1 MENKDRLL
9 SLCIQGIRERQ
20 LDGRYKKRLRDEL
33 IEVEAK
39 DEYDY
44 FLGLYDKGIRNHP
57 HNDHNLLIPY
67 LLGICSECDIES
79 EPDYEIGEF
88 PDIDIDYLE
97 EVADYLRND
106 WAPKQF
112 GPEYI
117 ASIGTYSTYDLKQS
131 LIDMARIFGQERNEV
146 LMVTKQFGM
155 KDGDGNKLTWDTAC
169 DLYPAFRT
177 YIEKHPDVA
186 EAAKRLCGRNR
197 NMGQHAGGF
206 IISSIPLHDFVPV
219 VRGKNNE
226 QLTAWPEGQSSQD
239 LQEVGLVKL
248 DTLKLKMIDQMKDC
262 IGLIRRRH
270 GVEHVC
276 NVPGQGNW
284 SDTSYLNDPLCMET
298 ANKSDLRFI
307 FQLDSEG
314 MRKLVREGGVERF
327 EDIQAYISLYRP
339 GALTAKTHKVY
350 CNRKRGSEEYELHP
364 ALKPFL
370 HETFGVMVYQEDV
383 MWMLN
388 KVGKV
393 PMRDCYILVKAISKK
408 KLGKFAKYKDQ
419 FIANGQKV
427 LGWAEEDMHTL
438 WSQIEAF
445 AGYGFNR
452 AHACTYAYIACRQ
465 LWLKCYYPH
474 EFYASMMR
482 HISGDEKLRDCKRD
496 AEAHGVKIRQ
506 LNINKSNVR
515 FDIDDDDDLIYFGL
529 ADVKHLGEEVAKRI
543 VALRKEKPFS
553 SFLDFLNR
561 FGTEAKPVQAL
572 VSLGAFDDAE
582 PLELWKYYEF
592 YKVWCRRQVDRKKRN
607 SQSMERYATQ
617 VEEITG
623 ELTTLS
629 ESNIEAAIEEADA
642 EGAKKL
648 RRILGNY
655 RRSLTTFAQKQEEA
669 KLGAPGLDK
678 YEPLS
683 LDKIKPDVL
692 TSMQNQE
699 MAQIQFYGFTWMHPL
714 ERCTAAQGLSFEKY
728 RQGGYSYEKGDI
740 GPVEGIIQANREL
753 TSRKNKNK
761 YRQIEL
767 LDANWEKY
775 PIIVWNDDYD
785 RWKSELKVGALVRLM
800 VMAPN
805 PIFSGQK
812 YTLESY
818 PKWKPHLKPE
828 KERDFR
834 VILLDE
840 FVEDDSEDIAAV
852 TEVPDGDEFSI
863 NLIAKTQSSFRREDV
878 QRFEGTEGYTGSSRA
893 ADG

>member
-1 MENKDRLL
+1 MDSKERLL
-9 SLCIQGIRERQ
+9 SLCIQGIRDRK
-20 LDGRYKKRLRDEL
+20 LDGNYKSRLREEF

-44 FLGLYDKGIRNHP
+44 FLNLYDKGIRDHP

-67 LLGICSECDIES
+67 LLGICSGCDIES
-79 EPDYEIGEF
+79 EPAYSQGEF

-97 EVADYLRND
+97 PVADYLRNV
-106 WAPKQF
+106 WAVKKF
-112 GPEYI
+112 GADYI

-131 LIDMARIFGQERNEV
+131 LLDMARIFGQDRNEA
-146 LMVTKQFGM
+146 LMVTKQFGL
-155 KDGDGNKLTWDTAC
+155 KDGDGNKLTWDTAY

-177 YIEKHPDVA
+177 YIKNHPEVA
-186 EAAKRLCGRNR
+186 EAAQRLCGRNR

-219 VRGKNNE
+219 VTGKNNE

-270 GVEHVC
+270 GVEHIC
-276 NVPGQGNW
+276 NNPGQGNW
-284 SDTSYLNDPLCMET
+284 SDTSYLNDPLCMEV
-298 ANKSDLRFI
+298 ANKGDLRFI

-314 MRKLVREGGVERF
+314 MRKLVRDGGVQRF

-339 GALTAKTHKVY
+339 GALSAKTHLVY
-350 CNRKRGSEEYELHP
+350 CKRKRGQEEYELHP

-388 KVGKV
+388 KVGRV

-408 KLGKFAKYKDQ
+408 ALGKFAKYKDR
-419 FIANGQKV
+419 FIENGQKI
-427 LGWAEEDMHTL
+427 LGWAEEEMHTL

-452 AHACTYAYIACRQ
+452 AHACTYAYIALRQ
-465 LWLKCYYPH
+465 LWLKTYYPI

-496 AEAHGVKIRQ
+496 AEAHGVKIKQ
-506 LNINKSNVR
+506 LDINKSNVH
-515 FDIDDDDDLIYFGL
+515 FDISDDECVYYGF
-529 ADVKHLGEEVAKRI
+529 ADVKHVGEEVGKRI
-543 VALRKEKPFS
+543 VSLRKEKPFT
-553 SFLDFLNR
+553 SFLDFLKR

-572 VSLGAFDDAE
+572 VSLVAFDEAK
-582 PLELWKYYEF
+582 PLALWQYYEF

-607 SQSMERYATQ
+607 GQSMDRYAEQ
-617 VEEITG
+617 VNAIVG
-623 ELTTLS
+623 EPVFLS
-629 ESNIEAAIEEADA
+629 ESNIELAIERANDED
-642 EGAKKL
+642 AKKL

-655 RRSLTTFAQKQEEA
+655 RRSLTTFVQKEQDA
-669 KLGAPGLDK
+669 FRGPPGLDA
-678 YEPLS
+678 YEPGS

-692 TSMQNQE
+692 TSMQNLE
-699 MAQIQFYGFTWMHPL
+699 MAQIQFYGFSWIHPL
-714 ERCTAAQGLSFEKY
+714 ERCTEAGGLSFEKY
-728 RQGGYSYEKGDI
+728 RQEGYSYKDGDT
-740 GPVEGIIQANREL
+740 GTVEGVIQSNREM
-753 TSRKNKNK
+753 TSKKNKDNK

-767 LDANWEKY
+767 LDINWEKY
-775 PIIVWNDDYD
+775 PVIIWGDDYE
-785 RWKSELKVGALVRLM
+785 RWRGELKVGALVRLSLTP
-800 VMAPN
+800 PN
-805 PIFSGQK
+805 PMFSGEK
-812 YTLESY
+812 YAMESY

-840 FVEDDSEDIAAV
+840 FIKDDSEDVTSV
-852 TEVPDGDEFSI
+852 TEVSGDDEFSM
-863 NLIAKTQSSFRREDV
+863 NLISKTQSSFRREDV
-878 QRFEGTEGYTGSSRA
+878 QRFEGAERYT
-893 ADG
+893 